1 MNKINYLVMVG
12 DSYKELK
19 DYASARKYYNQAYA
33 ESLQLASME
42 QAQQVV
48 QASVTYKLATLELL
62 EK

>member
-1 MNKINYLVMVG
+1 MAG

-19 DYASARKYYNQAYA
+19 DYAAARKYYNQAYA

-42 QAQQVV
+42 QAQQMV
-48 QASVTYKLATLELL
+48 QGAITYKLATLDLL